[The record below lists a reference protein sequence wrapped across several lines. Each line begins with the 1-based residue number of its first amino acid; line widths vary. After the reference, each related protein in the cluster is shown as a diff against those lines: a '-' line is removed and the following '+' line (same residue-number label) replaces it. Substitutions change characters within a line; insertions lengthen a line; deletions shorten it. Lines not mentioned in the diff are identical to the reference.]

1 MFDVACILKPIVIE
15 ITEYLLGQNWRSN
28 SLPRVVVKLDRF
40 DIERIFISLVT
51 AIYRLYR
58 VSST

>member
-15 ITEYLLGQNWRSN
+15 ITEYLLGQNWGSN